1 MDSLTMD
8 HEEEHLNE
16 NEKLEAEREFQIEI
30 SLPQANLVVSIQSEH
45 PIKQTTF

>member
-30 SLPQANLVVSIQSEH
+30 SLPQVNPVLLVQSEQ
-45 PIKQTTF
+45 INS